1 MLDVFTCADR
11 LCNSHMLFYHAI
23 MVLQSNIFLS
33 NSSLTIRVVG
43 QNCTGPNSERVLG
56 VAS

>member
-1 MLDVFTCADR
+1 
-11 LCNSHMLFYHAI
+11 MLFYHVI

-43 QNCTGPNSERVLG
+43 QNCTGQNSERVLG